1 MYLAMNDKATNKL
14 EVWRKLTDSSTVMV
28 GELAQNKQGVYFQ
41 YHTEY
46 LQKHHNLSPF
56 NLSFDN
62 SLQLAPNQPHNA
74 LHGAFSDSLP
84 DGWGLMLMDRIFR
97 QANILP
103 NQISA
108 MDRLAFVGDRAMGA
122 LFYKPVSSLQETE
135 QAENFSIAE
144 LGTKAQAIFDGQ
156 TSQVLQALVNAGS
169 SGGARPK
176 AQLYL
181 NQVNPDQC
189 SITAKPDHEAYLV
202 KFTSQQLSLGHE
214 EGLCEAAY
222 LSMALKAGIDV
233 PQWQLLDA
241 PNKRGSTSN
250 KDNKWLALKRFDTTI
265 TANGTEGRLHLHST
279 SGLLDADYRMPSLDY
294 EDLIKASSI
303 LCKSPAAGQA
313 MFRRMIFNL
322 FALNQDD
329 HSKNWAFLQGDDG
342 HWQLAPFY
350 DVTFS
355 PSAYDEH
362 ATAFA
367 GFGKKPTL
375 KALQKLATQANFS
388 SWKQAQLVIV
398 ETVEAIQSFNVISQQ
413 LNVKQ
418 DTRQLISKQLGRIYQ
433 DNKILLQG

>member
-1 MYLAMNDKATNKL
+1 MVYKATNKL
-14 EVWRKLTDSSTVMV
+14 EVWRKLADGSTIMV
-28 GELAQNKQGVYFQ
+28 GELAQNKRGVYFKYQ
-41 YHTEY
+41 AEY
-46 LQKHHNLSPF
+46 LQKHHSLSPF

-84 DGWGLMLMDRIFR
+84 DGWGLLLMDRIFR
-97 QANILP
+97 QADILP
-103 NQISA
+103 NQITA

-122 LFYKPVSSLQETE
+122 LFYRPASSLQATE
-135 QAENFSIAE
+135 QAEIFSIVE
-144 LGTKAQAIFDGQ
+144 LGSQAQAIFDGQ
-156 TSQVLQALVNAGS
+156 TTQVLQALVNAGS

-181 NQVNPDQC
+181 NQATPNLC
-189 SITAKPDHEAYLV
+189 SITPKLGSAAYLV

-222 LSMALKAGIDV
+222 LSMALQAGIEV
-233 PQWQLLDA
+233 PQWLLLDA
-241 PNKRGSTSN
+241 PNTRGHAIN
-250 KDNKWLALKRFDTTI
+250 AENKWLALKRFDTTV
-265 TANGTEGRLHLHST
+265 APGQTEGRLHLHSA

-294 EDLIKASSI
+294 ADLIKASSL
-303 LCKSPAAGQA
+303 LCKSPAVGQA
-313 MFRRMIFNL
+313 VFRRMIFNL

-342 HWQLAPFY
+342 QWQLAPFY

-375 KALQKLATQANFS
+375 KVLQKLAMQANFS
-388 SWKQAQLVIV
+388 SWKQAQRVIA
-398 ETVEAIQSFNVISQQ
+398 ETVEAIQSFNSISQQ
-413 LNVKQ
+413 LNVKGT
-418 DTRQLISKQLGRIYQ
+418 TRNLISKQLARIYQ
-433 DNKILLQG
+433 DNKILLQE

>member
-1 MYLAMNDKATNKL
+1 MAYKAIHKL
-14 EVWRKLTDSSTVMV
+14 EVWRKLADGAVTMV

-46 LQKHHNLSPF
+46 LQKHHSLSPF

-62 SLQLAPNQPHNA
+62 SLQLAPSQPHNA

-84 DGWGLMLMDRIFR
+84 DGWGLLLMDRIFR
-97 QANILP
+97 QADILP
-103 NQISA
+103 SQITA

-122 LFYKPVSSLQETE
+122 LFYRPVSALQTTE
-135 QAENFSIAE
+135 QTETFNIAQ
-144 LGTKAQAIFDGQ
+144 LGTQAQAIFDGQ
-156 TSQVLQALVNAGS
+156 TTLVLQALVNAGS

-181 NQVNPDQC
+181 NQATPNFC
-189 SITAKPDHEAYLV
+189 SITPKRGSEAYLV

-222 LSMALKAGIDV
+222 LSMALKAGIEV
-233 PQWQLLDA
+233 PDWLLLDA
-241 PNKRGSTSN
+241 PTTRGPATDS
-250 KDNKWLALKRFDTTI
+250 DNKWLALKRFDTKV
-265 TANGTEGRLHLHST
+265 AADETEGRLHLHSA

-294 EDLIKASSI
+294 EDLIKASSL

-322 FALNQDD
+322 FSLNQDD
-329 HSKNWAFLQGDDG
+329 HSKNWAFLQGDNG
-342 HWQLAPFY
+342 QWQLAPFY

-367 GFGKKPTL
+367 AFGKKPTL
-375 KALQKLATQANFS
+375 KALQKLAMQANFS
-388 SWKQAQLVIV
+388 SWKQAQLIIA
-398 ETVEAIQSFNVISQQ
+398 ETVEAIQSFDAFSQQ
-413 LNVKQ
+413 LNVKRN
-418 DTRQLISKQLGRIYQ
+418 TRQLITKQLERIYQ